1 MIAADQEKLLVS
13 SLRDYYAGRE
23 PDEVRDDL
31 TRKYGAVWDDEAL
44 MNEFAVQFFDGPRAH
59 VIRISDGQ
67 TGTVGFVDSPRFYF
81 AFMPAVRS

>member
-1 MIAADQEKLLVS
+1 MITVDQEKMLVT
-13 SLRDYYAGRE
+13 SLRNYYAGKD
-23 PDEVRDDL
+23 PDEVREDL
-31 TRKYGAVWDDEAL
+31 TKKYGAVWDDAEL
-44 MNEFAVQFFDGPRAH
+44 VNEVAVQFFDGPRVH

>member
-1 MIAADQEKLLVS
+1 MIAADQEKMLVA
-13 SLRDYYAGRE
+13 SLRNYYGGRE
-23 PDEVRDDL
+23 PTEVREDL
-31 TRKYGAVWDDEAL
+31 TKKYGAVWDDAEL
-44 MNEFAVQFFDGPRAH
+44 VNEFAVQFFDGPRAH